1 MAGKRKPAPPAKPA
15 RAPRPAR
22 ARAAVA
28 EAARLAA
35 ELLPNDP
42 NLDGAPP
49 PPPPPPARGLA
60 DGPASSPPPELTAL
74 GSPPDD
80 PLEAQAWLHRV
91 MILSAFDAA
100 RDTRISDRERRREL
114 RTISSSAAKLLP
126 HAKLWEAVKLI
137 KADRAELD
145 AKQRGRRGAAVVA
158 LPTKVASSPAAIAVE
173 LEAAAEP
180 AAEPGPDDA
189 TR

>member
-1 MAGKRKPAPPAKPA
+1 MAGKRKTAAPAKPA
-15 RAPRPAR
+15 HAPRPAR

-49 PPPPPPARGLA
+49 PPPAPARGLA

-91 MILSAFDAA
+91 MVLSAFDAA

-158 LPTKVASSPAAIAVE
+158 LPVKVASSPPAIAADVAE
-173 LEAAAEP
+173 L
-180 AAEPGPDDA
+180 GPDDP